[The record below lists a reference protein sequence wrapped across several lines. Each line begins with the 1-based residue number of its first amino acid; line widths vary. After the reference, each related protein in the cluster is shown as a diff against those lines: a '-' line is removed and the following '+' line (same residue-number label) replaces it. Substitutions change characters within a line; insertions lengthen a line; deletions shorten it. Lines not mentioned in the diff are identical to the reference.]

1 MLGAKPSKSPC
12 SLGAKLSKF
21 DGESLLDPSEYRHV
35 VGALQYCTLTRP
47 EIAYS
52 VNQLCQ
58 HMQSP
63 TTTHWTA
70 AKRVLRYLKATPSHG
85 LFYSKGPL
93 QLQAFCDSDW
103 AGSPDDRRST
113 SGFCVFL
120 GNCLISWSAKKQPV
134 VSRSSTE
141 AEYRSLAIATVEL
154 YWLRMLFKDLSIP
167 LPHAPILWCDNVSA
181 LALASNPVHHA
192 RTKHIEVDYHFV
204 REKVING
211 DILIKYISTLDQIA
225 DIFTKGL
232 STARFTFLKSK
243 LLVDSPPISLRETVS
258 ESPPTINSTSS
269 SVSKDS
275 NSTCNSSSCMT
286 LQADQLTNINNIPQD
301 TVINKLPGKI
311 VSSDNGTYL
320 NSILEKG

>member
-1 MLGAKPSKSPC
+1 MHSPSS
-12 SLGAKLSKF
+12 
-21 DGESLLDPSEYRHV
+21 
-35 VGALQYCTLTRP
+35 
-47 EIAYS
+47 
-52 VNQLCQ
+52 
-58 HMQSP
+58 
-63 TTTHWTA
+63 THWTA

-141 AEYRSLAIATVEL
+141 AEYRSMAIATVEL

-167 LPHAPILWCDNVSA
+167 LLHAPILWCDNVSA
-181 LALASNPVHHA
+181 LALASNPVYHA

-211 DILIKYISTLDQIA
+211 DILIKFISTLDQIA

-232 STARFTFLKSK
+232 STTRFTLLKSK
-243 LLVDSPPISLRETVS
+243 LLVDSPLISLRGTVS
-258 ESPPTINSTSS
+258 EPPPTSSSTSS
-269 SVSKDS
+269 AD
-275 NSTCNSSSCMT
+275 TQNSSSRVIS
-286 LQADQLTNINNIPQD
+286 NGIPQD
-301 TVINKLPGKI
+301 TVIDSRL
-311 VSSDNGTYL
+311 VASDCETHL